1 MGDFQVIRDS
11 MVTPVTTAGGGI
23 YREGDDDEGDYSPGN
38 IAKTTG
44 LRWAHYCCTVGVLL
58 VQTCVN
64 IYITQRN
71 HVPYSVVRVT
81 FL

>member
-1 MGDFQVIRDS
+1 

-44 LRWAHYCCTVGVLL
+44 LRWAHYCCTVGVVLSRASFEAL
-58 VQTCVN
+58 YRRLDSTLFKEVQ
-64 IYITQRN
+64 
-71 HVPYSVVRVT
+71 